1 MWIYVYL
8 NDCTK
13 CSTISIFKNDVIAN
27 FESSIRFHKK
37 FKTCSNEEN
46 IFPFQITD
54 SKFVFMYF
62 HLYPIL
68 TVNQNLLYDLNCR
81 EDFVTSYTIKL
92 RYENVIRFFK
102 KADWYI
108 ERRESSGERRHLQQ
122 NIDIIIK
129 FPIVYHSF

>member
-1 MWIYVYL
+1 MTTFLYVIICTNIVTDSVYTKFINWYL
-8 NDCTK
+8 EPRY
-13 CSTISIFKNDVIAN
+13 STISMYKNDIIAN
-27 FESSIRFHKK
+27 FVSSIRFYKK
-37 FKTCSNEEN
+37 FKTCSHEEN

-92 RYENVIRFFK
+92 KYKNVIRFFK
-102 KADWYI
+102 KAEWYI
-108 ERRESSGERRHLQQ
+108 ERERKRERER
-122 NIDIIIK
+122 
-129 FPIVYHSF
+129 

>member
-1 MWIYVYL
+1 MTTFLYIIIRTNIVSESGYITIRVCLSECLYKKATNSIY
-8 NDCTK
+8 
-13 CSTISIFKNDVIAN
+13 KNDMISN
-27 FESSIRFHKK
+27 FVSSIRFYKK

-92 RYENVIRFFK
+92 KYKNVIRFF
-102 KADWYI
+102 
-108 ERRESSGERRHLQQ
+108 
-122 NIDIIIK
+122 
-129 FPIVYHSF
+129 